1 MGEVAVGKSNVK
13 VKNAGYYLVLVTCS
27 LSADKSEVVKKIELM
42 EPTIY
47 LIGNTSSAGWETKDE
62 GKFTLTDD
70 LFVSPALVADDN
82 VRMCVKFD
90 GCDWWQSEFNVF
102 EGKIEFRGKGGDQAA
117 VPGKTGQKVY
127 LNFKDYTGEIK

>member
-1 MGEVAVGKSNVK
+1 MS
-13 VKNAGYYLVLVTCS
+13 
-27 LSADKSEVVKKIELM
+27 
-42 EPTIY
+42 PTR
-47 LIGNTSSAGWETKDE
+47 WETKDE

-102 EGKIEFRGKGGDQAA
+102 ERKIEFRGKGGDQAA

-127 LNFKDYTGEIK
+127 LNFKDYTGDIK